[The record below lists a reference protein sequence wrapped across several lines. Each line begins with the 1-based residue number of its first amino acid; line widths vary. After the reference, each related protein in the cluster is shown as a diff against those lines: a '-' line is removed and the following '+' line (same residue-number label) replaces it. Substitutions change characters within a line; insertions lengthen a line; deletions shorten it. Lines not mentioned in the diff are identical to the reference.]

1 VSTSTVRWEGI
12 VRELVERRG
21 DELTRYAYLV
31 CGDPDDARDLVQ
43 DALVKTFGRLRN
55 GFSVSS
61 AEAYVRRAILN
72 GYLDRG
78 RRVTRWRS
86 VAHLAAQPEAADADI
101 PDVERRLDL
110 RAELASLSPRERA
123 CIVLRFYDDLKVD
136 DIAATLG
143 ISAGAVKR
151 YLSDG
156 LGKLNTSL
164 SEASSVPSPTPA
176 SAFPVPSAPTPA
188 PEATTSTRESGAH
201 HV

>member
-1 VSTSTVRWEGI
+1 

-55 GFSVSS
+55 GFSVAS

-78 RRVTRWRS
+78 RRATRWRS
-86 VAHLAAQPEAADADI
+86 VAHLAAQPEAAEPDT

-110 RAELASLSPRERA
+110 RGELAALSPRERA
-123 CIVLRFYDDLKVD
+123 CVVLRFYDDLKVD
-136 DIAATLG
+136 DIAEALG
-143 ISAGAVKR
+143 ISPGAVKR

-156 LGKLNTSL
+156 LGKLQASL
-164 SEASSVPSPTPA
+164 AP
-176 SAFPVPSAPTPA
+176 PVPPPAREAAVPPAPTS
-188 PEATTSTRESGAH
+188 TSSSSSSTEESGAH

>member
-1 VSTSTVRWEGI
+1 M
-12 VRELVERRG
+12 RELVERRG

-31 CGDPDDARDLVQ
+31 CGNTDDARDLVQ

-61 AEAYVRRAILN
+61 AEAYVRRAIVN

-78 RRVTRWRS
+78 RRATRWRS

-110 RAELASLSPRERA
+110 RGELAALSPRERA
-123 CIVLRFYDDLKVD
+123 CVVLRFYDDLKVD
-136 DIAATLG
+136 DIATTLG
-143 ISAGAVKR
+143 ISPGAVKR

-156 LGKLNTSL
+156 LAKLNASLTGATS
-164 SEASSVPSPTPA
+164 
-176 SAFPVPSAPTPA
+176 PSAATPTRTATPA
-188 PEATTSTRESGAH
+188 PAFPGSNEETGAH

>member
-1 VSTSTVRWEGI
+1 M
-12 VRELVERRG
+12 RELVERRG

-78 RRVTRWRS
+78 RRATRWRS
-86 VAHLAAQPEAADADI
+86 VAHLAAQPEATHPDT

-110 RAELASLSPRERA
+110 HGELAALSPRERA
-123 CIVLRFYDDLKVD
+123 CVVLRFYDDLKVD

-143 ISAGAVKR
+143 ISPGAVKR
-151 YLSDG
+151 YLSDA
-156 LGKLNTSL
+156 LGKLHASL
-164 SEASSVPSPTPA
+164 ADPEPEPEPAPAPAPAPSPASSLARPA
-176 SAFPVPSAPTPA
+176 
-188 PEATTSTRESGAH
+188 RESGAH

>member
-1 VSTSTVRWEGI
+1 M
-12 VRELVERRG
+12 RELVERRG

-61 AEAYVRRAILN
+61 AEAYVRRAIVN

-78 RRVTRWRS
+78 RRATRWRS
-86 VAHLAAQPEAADADI
+86 VAHLAAQPEVADPQE

-110 RAELASLSPRERA
+110 RGELAALSPRERA
-123 CIVLRFYDDLKVD
+123 CVVLRYYDDLKVD

-143 ISAGAVKR
+143 ISSGAVKR

-156 LGKLNTSL
+156 LSKLHTSL
-164 SEASSVPSPTPA
+164 AAAHAEAPH
-176 SAFPVPSAPTPA
+176 
-188 PEATTSTRESGAH
+188 PEAPPAAPAASTPSRTTRETGAH

>member
-1 VSTSTVRWEGI
+1 

-78 RRVTRWRS
+78 RRATRWRS
-86 VAHLAAQPEAADADI
+86 VAHLAAQPESADPDT

-110 RAELASLSPRERA
+110 RGELAALSPRERA
-123 CIVLRFYDDLKVD
+123 CVVLRFYDDLKVD
-136 DIAATLG
+136 DIAVTLG
-143 ISAGAVKR
+143 ISPGAVKR

-156 LGKLNTSL
+156 LGKLHTSL
-164 SEASSVPSPTPA
+164 SESPPTSSPPSTPTPA
-176 SAFPVPSAPTPA
+176 
-188 PEATTSTRESGAH
+188 ATGSTRESGAH